1 MLSSALGSGKAFHA
15 LFISSMDAE
24 ASLSLARRAS
34 ALCINGSDDEDAVK
48 NDPDYHY
55 LAGEETGVNEI
66 RAIIEEL
73 SKAAFE
79 GGMRAIVISNAHAM
93 TREAQNALLKTLEEP
108 PKGVIFLLCGN
119 ADGMLS
125 TIISRCALIRLGQ
138 ADRCEIENELAL
150 RGVNAADARLY
161 ARISGGSMGR
171 ALRLSEENEY
181 REQRERSLN
190 ALTALFNGELQS
202 GAAKAIANSFI
213 KLFRGKNLELAP
225 ALTAYIVSIPVFG
238 DITTILTSNIANVL
252 SKRKHISM
260 GKMAAFTQTGL
271 NLTHAMV
278 PPTPGILA
286 VSILL
291 GADLGL
297 VIGWGILISLIAFVL
312 TWLVLRKW
320 TDKEFVEPVPEVV
333 AEIEETSSNDVKDIL
348 ITGNDIPATFA
359 SFLTILIPVVL
370 IAGSS
375 FIKMVVAEDSALYAW
390 ANIFGDKIVALGLG
404 VIYTMLLAVFHKAS
418 VRKSNADA
426 TGKNPQ
432 SFREVVLNSWIAR
445 GLEIALPALLIT
457 GMGGAFAAVIKAAP
471 AINDLAGL
479 IEQSGVPGLLIPFLI
494 GAIMFTAVG
503 SMTTGGMTA
512 AGVVGPMMV
521 TLGLSPISTVLA
533 IGAGTMIFNHVN
545 NSGFWVISR
554 FFNLD
559 LKQGLKY
566 ITLPDFVA
574 GIFCFV
580 MICGAAAVGLF

>member
-1 MLSSALGSGKAFHA
+1 MSATGFLVLLIVTIAILMVLIMKVKLHPTFALFLSALFMGLVLGRFE
-15 LFISSMDAE
+15 AE
-24 ASLSLARRAS
+24 GFGFTDILTT
-34 ALCINGSDDEDAVK
+34 I
-48 NDPDYHY
+48 
-55 LAGEETGVNEI
+55 TGG
-66 RAIIEEL
+66 
-73 SKAAFE
+73 F
-79 GGMRAIVISNAHAM
+79 GG
-93 TREAQNALLKTLEEP
+93 TL
-108 PKGVIFLLCGN
+108 
-119 ADGMLS
+119 
-125 TIISRCALIRLGQ
+125 
-138 ADRCEIENELAL
+138 
-150 RGVNAADARLY
+150 
-161 ARISGGSMGR
+161 GSMGIPIMLG
-171 ALRLSEENEY
+171 AILAMGV
-181 REQRERSLN
+181 QD
-190 ALTALFNGELQS
+190 T
-202 GAAKAIANSFI
+202 GAAKAIANFFI

-297 VIGWGILISLIAFVL
+297 VIGWGILISLIAFAL

-359 SFLTILIPVVL
+359 SFLTILIPVIL

-521 TLGLSPISTVLA
+521 TLGLSFMFEEGSVRVLSYPLETVLA
-533 IGAGTMIFNHVN
+533 EKLETV
-545 NSGFWVISR
+545 VSR
-554 FFNLD
+554 GIANTRGRDYYDIHTLLRLKADEINRDSLHEAVVATASRRGSLGKMGDYEAVLSEVRRSDMMRGIWSSYVSASPYAEGVDFEEAVDSAIELARFSELD
-559 LKQGLKY
+559 DL
-566 ITLPDFVA
+566 D
-574 GIFCFV
+574 
-580 MICGAAAVGLF
+580 